1 MNELEES
8 LREYGFRSSVTIT
21 LNVDHDDEEIKA
33 SDVQYHIENC
43 VSPEMADELWKITVH
58 KTESNA
64 RPEDLAEAIAQS
76 VYQSMN
82 DHAWDVGH
90 TAFKKLRNLGDE
102 ATKKA
107 MDEHSDAIMS
117 KVWSLLR
124 CKGE

>member
-1 MNELEES
+1 MALE
-8 LREYGFRSSVTIT
+8 
-21 LNVDHDDEEIKA
+21 
-33 SDVQYHIENC
+33 
-43 VSPEMADELWKITVH
+43 WKITVH

-64 RPEDLAEAIAQS
+64 RPEDLAEAFAQS

-90 TAFKKLRNLGDE
+90 TAFKKLRSLGDE
-102 ATKKA
+102 ATKNA

-117 KVWSLLR
+117 KVWKLLA

>member
-21 LNVDHDDEEIKA
+21 IDVNHDDQNLIGSEIL
-33 SDVQYHIENC
+33 DYLQNN
-43 VSPEMADELWKITVH
+43 VSPEMADEWNFTVH

-90 TAFKKLRNLGDE
+90 TAFKKLRSLGDE

-107 MDEHSDAIMS
+107 MDDHSDAIMS

>member
-21 LNVDHDDEEIKA
+21 IDVNHDDETLKGSEVLEYLQ
-33 SDVQYHIENC
+33 DN
-43 VSPEMADELWKITVH
+43 VSPDMADEWKITIH
-58 KTESNA
+58 KTKSNA
-64 RPEDLAEAIAQS
+64 RPEDLATAIAQS

-82 DHAWDVGH
+82 DHAWDVGQQ
-90 TAFKKLRNLGDE
+90 AFKKLRSIGDE

-107 MDEHSDAIMS
+107 MDEHSEAIMT
-117 KVWSLLR
+117 KVWKLLA

>member
-1 MNELEES
+1 MNELKDS

-21 LNVDHDDEEIKA
+21 IDVDHDDETLNG
-33 SDVQYHIENC
+33 SDILEHLENN
-43 VSPEMADELWKITVH
+43 VSPEMALEWKITVH

-90 TAFKKLRNLGDE
+90 TAFKKLRSLGDE

-117 KVWSLLR
+117 KVWKLLA

>member
-21 LNVDHDDEEIKA
+21 IDVDHDDQNLIGSEILDHLQ
-33 SDVQYHIENC
+33 SN
-43 VSPEMADELWKITVH
+43 VSPEMADEWNFTIH

-90 TAFKKLRNLGDE
+90 TAFKKLRSLGDE

>member
-21 LNVDHDDEEIKA
+21 IDVDHDDQNLIGSEIL
-33 SDVQYHIENC
+33 DHLQNN
-43 VSPEMADELWKITVH
+43 VSPEMADEWNFTIH

-90 TAFKKLRNLGDE
+90 TAFKKLRSLGDE